1 MAALG
6 NQNREEDS
14 NSGAAVEGKV
24 TGTRDWPDAG
34 SED

>member
-6 NQNREEDS
+6 NRKGEEDS
-14 NSGAAVEGKV
+14 NSGATVEGKV
-24 TGTRDWPDAG
+24 TEIGDWPEAG

>member
-6 NQNREEDS
+6 NRKGEEDS
-14 NSGAAVEGKV
+14 NSEATVEGKG
-24 TGTRDWPDAG
+24 TGIGDWPDAG

>member
-6 NQNREEDS
+6 NRNGEEDS

-24 TGTRDWPDAG
+24 TGTGDWPDAG